1 MRAQKHSSSLIG
13 WRCQQSRRPS
23 WRPREGENMVGR
35 LGGGSCAGVFK
46 VKKKRWFCDGNRS
59 VGLFWYVCCSLNGI
73 WSTYWLKMQL
83 ANHSMTSESKHQS
96 DWYPENSLAC
106 WIKHNHNSQRACK
119 QECHKL
125 PLPAFRCWNPPL
137 FLGQEPPL
145 HPQKFL
151 RGSFY
156 WCHACPHVTCGWK
169 ILTGSG
175 GSFGPHAIVLNLR
188 VFHFRWMELHL
199 IINFPYM
206 AVKSR

>member
-46 VKKKRWFCDGNRS
+46 VKKRWFRDGNRS

-106 WIKHNHNSQRACK
+106 WIKHNHNSQ
-119 QECHKL
+119 E
-125 PLPAFRCWNPPL
+125 PASTSVISSHCQRFVAEIHRCFWVKNRRCIL
-137 FLGQEPPL
+137 KNSSVVRFID
-145 HPQKFL
+145 
-151 RGSFY
+151 
-156 WCHACPHVTCGWK
+156 ATHV
-169 ILTGSG
+169 
-175 GSFGPHAIVLNLR
+175 R
-188 VFHFRWMELHL
+188 M
-199 IINFPYM
+199 
-206 AVKSR
+206 